1 MPWNQ
6 TSPVDQN
13 TQIIAHDLRARLSVT
28 ERCERYGVSRQTGYT
43 WVDRSLTHGPQGL
56 EEHSRRPCTAPRQTP
71 DHVVAAILELARCR
85 RILVLACYLAAKA
98 LEPSGI
104 LASPSL
110 HWGAN
115 AVWSADCRGHVQTGD
130 GRYGYP
136 WPAPTATAP
145 SCSGVKPS
153 PLPACRTPNLS
164 SRACAKNSAYRSAS
178 ALTTAC
184 RSLPTPSLGCP
195 SCPRGGCARA
205 SDPRASNPANRNRTA
220 ATNVCIAP

>member
-71 DHVVAAILELARCR
+71 DHVVAAILEARCR
-85 RILVLACYLAAKA
+85 H
-98 LEPSGI
+98 PS
-104 LASPSL
+104 
-110 HWGAN
+110 WGAKKLG
-115 AVWSADCRGHVQTGD
+115 AILSPRH
-130 GRYGYP
+130 P
-136 WPAPTATAP
+136 HWPAPTATAP